1 VRVYLWSSSQHFA
14 DPNLRTP
21 SRGVRQFPNNVV
33 NTSIFFRAML
43 DALDAWVSEGTP
55 PPASRVPRRD
65 EGTLLSGDEWRAQ
78 FPAIPGV
85 ALPSAP
91 NGLPLLDFGAQFD
104 QGILSNEPPKVPDA
118 QGYPTMVPAVDADR
132 NDVPGVR
139 APMVQAPLATYTGW
153 SLRARGF
160 GHGAMYE
167 FEGSTIAFADT
178 ESERLMT
185 SDPRLSVEA
194 RYGDCDGYTR
204 AIESAARTLVEQGF
218 MLEEDVERC
227 VQAALDWGAP
237 RHDVLLD

>member
-1 VRVYLWSSSQHFA
+1 
-14 DPNLRTP
+14 
-21 SRGVRQFPNNVV
+21 
-33 NTSIFFRAML
+33 
-43 DALDAWVSEGTP
+43 
-55 PPASRVPRRD
+55 
-65 EGTLLSGDEWRAQ
+65 
-78 FPAIPGV
+78 
-85 ALPSAP
+85 
-91 NGLPLLDFGAQFD
+91 
-104 QGILSNEPPKVPDA
+104 
-118 QGYPTMVPAVDADR
+118 
-132 NDVPGVR
+132 
-139 APMVQAPLATYTGW
+139 
-153 SLRARGF
+153 
-160 GHGAMYE
+160 MYE